1 MLAQSVIITVTCKV
15 CLISRHHSYSLSL
28 FSCLYPQAYSFQTS
42 FPVVISLISLLF
54 IVEDY
59 TLACQD
65 VESIGVSAFIR
76 SRLHQSTCTT
86 LPSHPYLFSL
96 SSYLLPSIHTH
107 IVSSSHNI
115 SLLLSLLLSWNVWRY
130 ISSSD
135 DCVLLNLVFI

>member
-28 FSCLYPQAYSFQTS
+28 SLSLLLSLSRGIFQTS

-54 IVEDY
+54 IVEDS

-76 SRLHQSTCTT
+76 SHLHQSICTT
-86 LPSHPYLFSL
+86 LPSHPFLFSF

-115 SLLLSLLLSWNVWRY
+115 SLLLSLLLS
-130 ISSSD
+130 
-135 DCVLLNLVFI
+135 